1 MFQEEVLDPML
12 RDLKFEML
20 FLNLW
25 EMDIKKRLR
34 RNLRDDELGLGDGG
48 KLEGRRTIRDLIG
61 YTSSQENDF
70 SSSL

>member
-48 KLEGRRTIRDLIG
+48 KLEGRRTIRRSNRL
-61 YTSSQENDF
+61 YF
-70 SSSL
+70 

>member
-34 RNLRDDELGLGDGG
+34 RNLRDE
-48 KLEGRRTIRDLIG
+48 ESASQM
-61 YTSSQENDF
+61 TS
-70 SSSL
+70 